1 MTLRFALNFGIHS
14 PYRRKAAA
22 PTTAP
27 TAPIAP
33 MLAAAGAA
41 PPVLALLELE
51 EFWATAEAIRATE
64 ATVNFIIEMGKYH
77 HECRTI

>member
-1 MTLRFALNFGIHS
+1 MGYT

-27 TAPIAP
+27 TTPMAP

-41 PPVLALLELE
+41 PPELVVLELE
-51 EFWATAEAIRATE
+51 EFWAAAEAIRATE

-77 HECRTI
+77 HGCRAI